1 MSLENYSSDCIKKY
15 LKVYRLILSSLFDD
29 DINGGVGELNLYVK
43 LDSNVS
49 ATPSRF
55 DKKKRIK
62 IGYLRYSVDEDER
75 TLHIRVAKT
84 NVNSKYKPNT
94 SIKLFR
100 VLLMHLLAMYSKKI
114 RYVTLTAIPNDR
126 NKVGEEFCLPCFY
139 QELGFEPVHYDSKK
153 MVKECIKQLRKNDEY
168 CKSADKNSMCIL
180 CKCQRYGLPFD
191 NVKNLRQLEIDM
203 KALLPNLKKLLDD
216 AYYHIDTLC
225 TYTEI

>member
-1 MSLENYSSDCIKKY
+1 MSLENYSADCIKKY

-29 DINGGVGELNLYVK
+29 GVGELNLYVK

-84 NVNSKYKPNT
+84 NVNSKYKTTT

-203 KALLPNLKKLLDD
+203 KALLPNLKRLLDE
-216 AYYHIDTLC
+216 AYYDTLC